1 MKFDSNRAWQQAVTS
16 VSANRDVLFPV
27 AGVFF
32 LLPAVLSGYFMA
44 DLQAAMMQSLGDP
57 EAMARLM
64 DGHMG
69 SFFGVGLATALA
81 QAIGGLAL
89 LALLTDRTRPTVG
102 QAIGSAIRALPTLI
116 GAGLVMAFGYLLLA
130 VVFAL
135 VSGGTAGASSGLAG
149 IVLMVMLVV
158 MVYVTVKLSLLLPVV
173 VIERV
178 MNPLAALA
186 RSWRITRGNS
196 FRIFAFYALLFVTY
210 IVLATVATMLV
221 LGLFALVTEPGALAM
236 LFTGVVSGT
245 IGAIANVLFIAV
257 LAAVHRQLAGPS
269 AEAVSRTFE

>member
-81 QAIGGLAL
+81 QAIGG